1 MPYHQPWQA
10 PGQASG
16 IYWVLVLLVGGGLV
30 AFMLWALYGRMRPR
44 AWTTTG
50 YHALGA
56 LVIILTLFT
65 LVLYI
70 IPANQAQ
77 QIPPTARAWDW
88 KPGETVKDPAG
99 SGLEGQ
105 PYRGYL
111 VYLANGCTYCHT
123 LYLRPEDIKTGWAEG
138 ATPDE
143 VSQMGDFVH
152 YPFTML
158 GTQRDGPDLT
168 VIGPKIP
175 DMKYHIDHL
184 VDPRRFKPKSVMPTY
199 RYLSERDLRDLAAFL
214 ISLGNEPQK
223 LRAGVAPTPP
233 PVEDPRIAK
242 GRELYRTIGCVAC
255 HSVDGSPNVGPT

>member
-1 MPYHQPWQA
+1 
-10 PGQASG
+10 
-16 IYWVLVLLVGGGLV
+16 
-30 AFMLWALYGRMRPR
+30 MLWALYGRMRPR

-168 VIGPKIP
+168 VIGRKIP

-214 ISLGNEPQK
+214 VSLGNEPQK